1 MTHHRKDYQEQFR
14 ALKIDRSDM
23 GCPLSASENLFRAAA
38 RVAIVKKNAT
48 VLRKLVTDIRENRN
62 AFAEIRVLLIN
73 DESSQKSI
81 SIPTRWDLLVRD
93 ARSSTV

>member
-14 ALKIDRSDM
+14 AFKIDRSDM

-48 VLRKLVTDIRENRN
+48 VLRKFGDRH
-62 AFAEIRVLLIN
+62 
-73 DESSQKSI
+73 
-81 SIPTRWDLLVRD
+81 
-93 ARSSTV
+93 